1 MKLSHKN
8 KKVLLGVFSISL
20 ILIVV
25 LVSKFTKNKELIFLK
40 NMDKGTYKINSLQ
53 KMQDEYEKNLNI
65 KVVDFK
71 WQEDTFEGG
80 NEPKYLVFHHTASD
94 NMTVE
99 AINQSHKDKGWGG
112 IGYHYYIR
120 KDGTIYKGRPEEAV
134 GAHAIG
140 KNRDSIGICLEG
152 NFENTKP
159 TEKQINSLVKLS
171 TDIIIKYNLD
181 STLGHKD
188 VYNTLCPGKNFSI
201 DSINEKIASELINLI
216 DNNQ

>member
-1 MKLSHKN
+1 MKLSYKN
-8 KKVLLGVFSISL
+8 KKVLLGIFIICL
-20 ILIVV
+20 ILIF
-25 LVSKFTKNKELIFLK
+25 LFVSKFTKSNELLFLK
-40 NMDKGTYKINSLQ
+40 NMNKGTYKINSLQ
-53 KMQDEYEKNLNI
+53 KIQDEYEKNLNMQ
-65 KVVDFK
+65 VVDFK
-71 WQEDTFEGG
+71 WQEDTFEGE

-94 NMTVE
+94 NMSVQ
-99 AINQSHKDKGWGG
+99 AINESHKNKGWGG

-171 TDIIIKYNLD
+171 TDMIIKYNLD

-201 DSINEKIASELINLI
+201 DSVNEKIASELINLI

>member
-1 MKLSHKN
+1 MKLSYKN
-8 KKVLLGVFSISL
+8 KKVLLGIFIISL
-20 ILIVV
+20 ILIF
-25 LVSKFTKNKELIFLK
+25 LFVSKFTKSNELLFLK
-40 NMDKGTYKINSLQ
+40 NMNKGTYKINSLQ
-53 KMQDEYEKNLNI
+53 KIQDEYEKNLNMQ
-65 KVVDFK
+65 VVDFK
-71 WQEDTFEGG
+71 WQEDTFEGR

-94 NMTVE
+94 NMSVQAFNE
-99 AINQSHKDKGWGG
+99 SHKNKGWGG

-171 TDIIIKYNLD
+171 TDMIIKYNLD

-188 VYNTLCPGKNFSI
+188 VYNTLCPGKNFSS
-201 DSINEKIASELINLI
+201 DSVNEKIVSELINLI